1 VGGKYKVRWAS
12 SPIIEEGENGD
23 NYVVVA
29 QDEVPGNATSLT
41 ATFTIPEA
49 HYGINYVQLIR
60 DRRPDTIYG
69 FTFNVESN
77 ISVTPSSGSPGS
89 KLTIEGTGFPDDSE
103 DVSISLD
110 GKATNLNTNTNDAGS
125 FTAQFTIPDTIA
137 GKHEFK
143 ATVENVSI
151 GDVSASFQVKPKI
164 IMEPEQ
170 PEIGSEVI
178 LTGSGFAANSQ
189 VSIEYDDITITNSPP
204 DKKLTTD
211 ENGSFSHTFNVP
223 ESSETDHIITATDK
237 SGNVATFGL
246 PLEGEPPAAPNLLY
260 PCNGQR
266 FGWFGPQTV
275 TFKWEPVSDPSGVS
289 YTFEVGTNTQV
300 WPPTVTK
307 TGLTS
312 TTCAI
317 TLEPGT
323 YFWRVKAIDGAG
335 NESDATLAPYPFK
348 VGFFSIWLVVGGILI
363 FAVVFIL
370 IVRAFFRRMR
380 EYYK

>member
-1 VGGKYKVRWAS
+1 V
-12 SPIIEEGENGD
+12 I
-23 NYVVVA
+23 A
-29 QDEVPGNATSLT
+29 QGEVPKLDTSLT

-49 HYGINYVQLIR
+49 HYGTNYVQLLR
-60 DRRPDTIYG
+60 SYRPDTIYG
-69 FTFNVESN
+69 FIFNVEPN
-77 ISVTPSSGSPGS
+77 INVNPSSGSPGS
-89 KLTIEGTGFPDDSE
+89 KLTIKGTGFPADSE

-110 GKATNLNTNTNDAGS
+110 GKATNLNINTNDVGS
-125 FTAQFTIPDTIA
+125 FTAQFTVPDTIV
-137 GKHEFK
+137 GRHEFK

-151 GDVSASFQVKPKI
+151 GDVSTSFQVKPSI
-164 IMEPEQ
+164 IMEPEH
-170 PEIGSEVI
+170 PEIGAEVI

-189 VSIEYDDITITNSPP
+189 VSIEYDDITIPNSPP

-211 ENGSFSHTFNVP
+211 ANGSFSHTFNVP
-223 ESSETDHIITATDK
+223 ESPESDHVIAATDQA
-237 SGNVATFGL
+237 GNVATFGL
-246 PLEGEPPAAPNLLY
+246 PLEGAPPPTPNLLY
-260 PCNGQR
+260 PCGGQR
-266 FGWFGPQTV
+266 FGWFGPQIV

-289 YTFEVGTNTQV
+289 YTLEVGQNTQV

-317 TLEPGT
+317 RLEPGT

-348 VGFFSIWLVVGGILI
+348 VGLFSIWFVVGGILI

-370 IVRAFFRRMR
+370 IVRAFFRRVR